1 MTELDADPADT
12 HTHGDRLV
20 AEWWRETK
28 VAAVFLTRL
37 PLRLASADPTAA
49 GPVPVGEAARGFPT
63 VGAGIGAAA
72 ALVYAV
78 AASIDLPPAVAAV
91 LAIGTMVLVTGG
103 LHEDGLADMADGF
116 GGGRDRDHILTIMRD
131 SRIGAY
137 GVLALILVIGLRIL
151 CVAELHGAS
160 TAALA
165 LIAAAA
171 GSRAVLPVA
180 LHYVRAARTDGL
192 GHDAGRPSR
201 RMLIDGTALGAAL
214 VLIGL
219 GPFGGA
225 LAILASALATWWI
238 ANLAVQR
245 IGGQTGDVLGAIQQ
259 TVETIILLATVA
271 TQP

>member
-1 MTELDADPADT
+1 MPMSELDTDPTDAHDT
-12 HTHGDRLV
+12 HRDPLLT
-20 AEWWRETK
+20 EWWRETK
-28 VAAVFLTRL
+28 VAAGFLTRF
-37 PLRLASADPTAA
+37 PIAA
-49 GPVPVGEAARGFPT
+49 EPIPIGEAARGFPV
-63 VGAGIGAAA
+63 VGAAIGAAA
-72 ALVYAV
+72 AIVYGV
-78 AASIDLPPAVAAV
+78 AASFDLPRSVAAILAVGAMV
-91 LAIGTMVLVTGG
+91 LATNG

-116 GGGRDRDHILTIMRD
+116 GGGRDRDHILAIMRD

-151 CVAELHGAS
+151 CLAELHGTF

-171 GSRAVLPVA
+171 GSRTILPLVLHNVP
-180 LHYVRAARTDGL
+180 AARTDGL
-192 GHDAGRPSR
+192 GHDAGRPER

-219 GPFGGA
+219 GPFGGV
-225 LAILASALATWWI
+225 LAILSSGMVAWAIASHALR
-238 ANLAVQR
+238 R

-259 TVETIILLATVA
+259 GVEATILVVAVA

>member
-1 MTELDADPADT
+1 MTDLDADPT
-12 HTHGDRLV
+12 HPEDAPSEDGHLL

-28 VAAVFLTRL
+28 SAAVFLTRL
-37 PLRLASADPTAA
+37 PIGIGLAAPLA
-49 GPVPVGEAARGFPT
+49 VGDSARGFPV
-63 VGAGIGAAA
+63 VGAAIGAAA
-72 ALVYAV
+72 AIVYGV
-78 AASIDLPPAVAAV
+78 ATSLDLPPGIAAV
-91 LAIGTMVLVTGG
+91 LAVGSMVLATGA

-116 GGGRDRDHILTIMRD
+116 GGGRDREQVLSIMHD

-137 GVLALILVIGLRIL
+137 GVLALMLVIGLRIL
-151 CVAELHGAS
+151 CVADLHGAF
-160 TAALA
+160 TAALT

-171 GSRAVLPVA
+171 GSRTMLPLV
-180 LHYVRAARTDGL
+180 LHYVPPARADGL

-219 GPFGGA
+219 GPLGGILGIAAAA
-225 LAILASALATWWI
+225 LVSWAIAQLALR
-238 ANLAVQR
+238 R

-259 TVETIILLATVA
+259 AAEAAILLAAVA

>member
-1 MTELDADPADT
+1 MTDLDTDPT
-12 HTHGDRLV
+12 HLQDSPHDGPHDRLL

-37 PLRLASADPTAA
+37 PVAGLFPTAA
-49 GPVPVGEAARGFPT
+49 IGEAARGFPT
-63 VGAGIGAAA
+63 VGAAIGGAAA
-72 ALVYAV
+72 IVYGV
-78 AASIDLPPAVAAV
+78 ATSLDLPPAVAAV
-91 LAIGTMVLVTGG
+91 LAVGTMVLATGA

-116 GGGRDRDHILTIMRD
+116 GGGRDREQVLVIMHD

-137 GVLALILVIGLRIL
+137 GVLALMLVIGLRIL
-151 CVAELHGAS
+151 CVAELHGAF

-171 GSRAVLPVA
+171 GSRALLPLV
-180 LHYVRAARTDGL
+180 LHYVPPARPDGL
-192 GHDAGRPSR
+192 GHDAGRPGR
-201 RMLIDGTALGAAL
+201 RMLVDASAVGAGL

-219 GPFGGA
+219 GPFGGV
-225 LAILASALATWWI
+225 LAGLAAAMVAWVI
-238 ANLAVQR
+238 ANLALRR

-259 TVETIILLATVA
+259 ATEATILIVAVA